1 MQDFLFLMVFSTMQ
15 LFITVLIV
23 SWLLA
28 PWRRQ
33 RAAALLHSAQV
44 LGSQLL
50 PQPDDHTQ
58 PLLQQGY
65 TSADEATLKMA
76 QPAQLPCSHLLVVL
90 GPDPDLQLDLV
101 AFRRIRAH
109 AHLRFTRLI
118 NVTSAH
124 FEHYLERARMAKEPV
139 RYLHLSVHTSGNE
152 IQLADTHVTGAW
164 LSERLFGV
172 QILLL
177 AGCRG
182 DLIGDLL
189 GVVPYVVTVMEEIDH
204 HQAMLLTEG
213 FWSEI
218 AEGIEPRQAFEN
230 ALDRCPPLISEFA
243 QLHVS

>member
-1 MQDFLFLMVFSTMQ
+1 MQDFLFSMVLSTMQ
-15 LFITVLIV
+15 LFVTVLIV
-23 SWLLA
+23 SWLLVLWGRHQA
-28 PWRRQ
+28 TTLIHP
-33 RAAALLHSAQV
+33 AQI
-44 LGSQLL
+44 LGSQLF
-50 PQPDDHTQ
+50 PQPDARAQ
-58 PLLQQGY
+58 SLLQQRH
-65 TSADEATLKMA
+65 TPADEATVKAA
-76 QPAQLPCSHLLVVL
+76 QPMQLPSCHLLVVL

-118 NVTSAH
+118 NVTSTH

-139 RYLHLSVHTSGNE
+139 RYLHLSVHTNGKE
-152 IQLADTHVTGAW
+152 IQLADTNVTGAW
-164 LSERLFGV
+164 LSERLLGV

-177 AGCRG
+177 AGCHG

-204 HQAMLLTEG
+204 HQARLLTEG

-218 AEGIEPRQAFEN
+218 AEGMEPRQAFEN